1 MGVIAILRDALSPRP
16 STRLQ
21 RIAIGLIIAGLASGL
36 LAAAGRVDIDAE
48 VKVPV
53 RYALLVS
60 PLQIG
65 LLAIVWPWI
74 ARRAVLLHREAL
86 MLAITVATCWALV
99 AAQVVEGLSAMAV
112 SDEIKTTVE
121 HYNGGEPE
129 AGMVRVG
136 FPDLGVI
143 QRVRSALRASNHPI
157 GKPQHVQ

>member
-1 MGVIAILRDALSPRP
+1 M
-16 STRLQ
+16 
-21 RIAIGLIIAGLASGL
+21 
-36 LAAAGRVDIDAE
+36 
-48 VKVPV
+48 PV

-65 LLAIVWPWI
+65 LLAFVWPWI

-121 HYNGGEPE
+121 HYNGSESE

-136 FPDLGVI
+136 FPDLRVI
-143 QRVRSALRASNHPI
+143 QRVRSALRASNNPI
-157 GKPQHVQ
+157 GKSQHVQ